1 MKCLH
6 ICKTQKP
13 IYGKDGVLEMADTNK
28 TQLTTEAWL
37 PIKGI
42 SNGMITTPT
51 GNVVGVK
58 IQPRNIFIL
67 DQNDQERVLMR
78 LKDFYNEIDFDF
90 WLFAIDKPVDIK
102 VFLSQLQVQLN
113 NQQHPMIA
121 KMIREDLEKAEMF
134 MRNEVID
141 TEYYLLFKE
150 KNPDI
155 IAKRIRSLIGSL
167 LTAGLQA
174 AQASNEDLRTVLD
187 AFLNDGKTTEL
198 RMVLPR

>member
-1 MKCLH
+1 M
-6 ICKTQKP
+6 
-13 IYGKDGVLEMADTNK
+13 
-28 TQLTTEAWL
+28 LTTEAWL

-42 SNGMITTPT
+42 NNSMIITST
-51 GNVVGVK
+51 GNIVGVK

-67 DQNDQERVLMR
+67 DKNEQERILMR
-78 LKDFYNEIDFDF
+78 LKDFYNEIDYEF

-121 KMIREDLEKAEMF
+121 KMIREDLEKADMF
-134 MRNEVID
+134 MKNDVID

-155 IAKRIRSLIGSL
+155 ISKRIRSLIGSL

-187 AFLNDGKTTEL
+187 AFLNDSKTTEL
-198 RMVLPR
+198 RMVLPK

>member
-6 ICKTQKP
+6 ICKTLKH

-28 TQLTTEAWL
+28 THLTTEAWL

-42 SNGMITTPT
+42 SNGMIVTPT

-67 DQNDQERVLMR
+67 DQNEQERILMR

-134 MRNEVID
+134 MNNEVID

-155 IAKRIRSLIGSL
+155 ISKRIRSLIGSL